1 MLICFIRVQLSD
13 PMDHSL
19 PGFSVHGY
27 SRQEYCRGLPFPFL
41 GNLPN
46 PGTEPSS
53 LKSPA
58 LAGGF
63 FMTSATWEALI
74 PKLEANSHFCTLKY
88 KNQSLSL
95 QLCCLQIPIS
105 KIYEGIN
112 NTYICYTSWLKA
124 LLKVLKKDTQ
134 DNGQVCE
141 ERRRGLGCEEFPR
154 L

>member
-1 MLICFIRVQLSD
+1 
-13 PMDHSL
+13 
-19 PGFSVHGY
+19 
-27 SRQEYCRGLPFPFL
+27 
-41 GNLPN
+41 
-46 PGTEPSS
+46 
-53 LKSPA
+53 
-58 LAGGF
+58 
-63 FMTSATWEALI
+63 MTSTTWEALI

-95 QLCCLQIPIS
+95 QLHCLQIPIS
-105 KIYEGIN
+105 KIYERVN

-134 DNGQVCE
+134 DNGQVCA